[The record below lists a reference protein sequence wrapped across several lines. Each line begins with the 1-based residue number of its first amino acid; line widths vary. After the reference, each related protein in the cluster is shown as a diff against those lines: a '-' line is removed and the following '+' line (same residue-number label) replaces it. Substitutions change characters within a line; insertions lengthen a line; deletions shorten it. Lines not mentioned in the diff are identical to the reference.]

1 MTEEMIN
8 ISDTSEEETLEEIS
22 ENSLLEE
29 AKKSWAQRLKDKAKE
44 KLRDA
49 VHPDKA
55 TDIAKNQVTK
65 LARKMYHG
73 KKKS

>member
-29 AKKSWAQRLKDKAKE
+29 AKKSWAQRLKDRAKE

-65 LARKMYHG
+65 LMRKMYHG

>member
-29 AKKSWAQRLKDKAKE
+29 AKKSWAEKLKDKAKE
-44 KLRDA
+44 KLRD
-49 VHPDKA
+49 VVKPDKA
-55 TDIAKNQVTK
+55 VDIAKGQVTK

-73 KKKS
+73 KKRS